1 MKSWEELIPPED
13 SAREKFSAFL
23 MKKPCTRKQA
33 YEYLSRMKIPNEQI
47 SRMMNEAEDSG
58 MIDDSAYAR
67 LFADGHLSWGN
78 AKISYELAMRGVSRE
93 NIRLA
98 LDEIDDEAERACEI
112 AEGWR
117 KSGIEGRKI
126 RTRLISRGFT
136 GRAVDEALKEE

>member
-1 MKSWEELIPPED
+1 MRYWEELIPHDD
-13 SAREKFSAFL
+13 SMREKFSTFL

-33 YEYLSRMKIPNEQI
+33 QEYLSRMKIPPEQI

-58 MIDDSAYAR
+58 LIDDSVYAR
-67 LFADGHLSWGN
+67 LFAEGHLSWGN
-78 AKISYELAMRGVSRE
+78 AKISYELAMRGISRE

-117 KSGIEGRKI
+117 KSGIEARKI
-126 RTRLISRGFT
+126 KSRLMSRGFT
-136 GRAVDEALKEE
+136 GGAVSEALKED

>member
-1 MKSWEELIPPED
+1 M
-13 SAREKFSAFL
+13 
-23 MKKPCTRKQA
+23 
-33 YEYLSRMKIPNEQI
+33 
-47 SRMMNEAEDSG
+47 
-58 MIDDSAYAR
+58 
-67 LFADGHLSWGN
+67 SWGN

-117 KSGIEGRKI
+117 KSGIEDRKI

-136 GRAVDEALKEE
+136 SRAIDEALKEE